1 MCNNIT
7 MKTRDIN
14 RLPESLRSYFW
25 DVSFDELET
34 KEHSFLIIKRVLDRG
49 NLTDIQWLIKT
60 YGKEEIK
67 KVVLDT
73 KDLSRPTGN
82 FWADILDLDKGQVRC
97 LQKPYSPIH
106 FGLSS

>member
-1 MCNNIT
+1 MR
-7 MKTRDIN
+7 TRQIN

-25 DVSFDELET
+25 DVSFDELKT

-49 NLTDIQWLIKT
+49 NLTDIQWLVKT
-60 YGKEEIK
+60 YGKDEIK

-82 FWADILDLDKGQVRC
+82 FWADILGLDKRQVRC

>member
-1 MCNNIT
+1 MR
-7 MKTRDIN
+7 TRQIN

-25 DVSFDELET
+25 DVSFDELKT

-49 NLTDIQWLIKT
+49 NLTDIQWLVKT
-60 YGKEEIK
+60 YGKDEIK

-82 FWADILDLDKGQVRC
+82 FWAYILGLDKRQVRC
-97 LQKPYSPIH
+97 LKKPYSPIH